1 MNRSLYPKH
10 KASNTSQAT
19 GTLRLLATTDLHAHL
34 LPYDY
39 GKDKPAPGTG
49 LAGLGTLINQAR
61 EEAASQ
67 GAGCILVD
75 NGDNFQGTPLAEHLA
90 ARPVTADHAIAA
102 SLAAMRYDAVGI
114 GNHDFDYGL
123 PYLRS
128 VAEHIGAPVV
138 CSNLHG
144 VTIDPIRSYALVPC
158 KMPDSNGTGMHEL
171 KIGILSILP
180 ALTSIWNRHTLG
192 AQAEVEPPASCVARQ
207 VAHLRQVGAEL
218 IVVLAHMGMG
228 EHSDIDTAHAGA
240 LALRDVPGVDVL
252 VTGHTH
258 RRLPGSDYADREGID
273 ATGGRVGKIPAV
285 MAGHAGS
292 DLGVLDLTLERGEE
306 GSWTVASHAGRLL
319 PNTAKTPEH
328 PAIRRCAK
336 AADTATRAH
345 MSEKVATTETTLH
358 SYFALVTA
366 APTTRLVAE
375 AKAGCIRDAI
385 SETAHAGLPLLAT
398 SAAHSSGGRA
408 GPDHYLYIPKGDI
421 LRRHIAGLSPY
432 ANNIV
437 AMLISGRELRD
448 RLEFSARIF
457 SQLAPDRP
465 DQPLINSGV
474 PSFHFDSV
482 FGVTYQIDAAS
493 PVGSRIHDLCYEG
506 VPVRPDQR
514 FVLATNQFR
523 AAGGGGYA
531 PCAPDQIIAQC
542 PQPFHDTLIAHLQKP
557 KGCAWQKASPWR
569 FAPLC
574 GVETTFN
581 TSVDA
586 AAHLDDISYLSP
598 RACGHTDDGFLRVRI
613 TL

>member
-1 MNRSLYPKH
+1 VNRSLHPRH
-10 KASNTSQAT
+10 TAGNTSHAT

-34 LPYDY
+34 LPFDY

-49 LAGLGTLINQAR
+49 LAGLGTLIDQAR

-123 PYLRS
+123 PYLRA
-128 VAEHIGAPVV
+128 VVGHIGAPVV

-144 VTIDPIRSYALVPC
+144 VAIDPIRSYALVPC
-158 KMPDSNGTGMHEL
+158 QMPDSSGTGTHDL
-171 KIGILSILP
+171 KIGILSVLP
-180 ALTSIWNRHTLG
+180 ALTSIWNRHALG
-192 AQAEVEPPASCVARQ
+192 AKARVEAPASCIARQ
-207 VAHLRQVGAEL
+207 FAHLRQMGAEL
-218 IVVLAHMGMG
+218 IVVLAHLGIG

-258 RRLPGSDYADREGID
+258 RRLPGSDYSGREGID
-273 ATGGRVGKIPAV
+273 ATGGRVGMIPAV

-292 DLGVLDLTLERGEE
+292 DLGVLDLALERGAE
-306 GSWTVASHAGRLL
+306 GAWTIASHAGRLL
-319 PNTAKTPEH
+319 PNTAGTPEH

-345 MSEKVATTETTLH
+345 MSEKVATTQTTIH

-375 AKAGCIRDAI
+375 AKAGCIRDAL
-385 SETAHAGLPLLAT
+385 SESAHAGLPLLAT

-408 GPDHYLYIPKGDI
+408 GPDHYLHISKGDI

-437 AMLISGRELRD
+437 ALLTSGRELHE
-448 RLEFSARIF
+448 RLEFAARIF
-457 SQLAPDRP
+457 SQLTPDRP
-465 DQPLINSGV
+465 DQPLIDGRV
-474 PSFHFDSV
+474 PGFHFDSV
-482 FGVTYQIDAAS
+482 FGVTYQIDVAA
-493 PVGSRIHDLCYEG
+493 PVGARIHDLCFDG

-514 FVLATNQFR
+514 FALATSQFR

-542 PQPFHDTLIAHLQKP
+542 PLPFSEALIAHLHEP
-557 KGCAWQKASPWR
+557 GGCAWQKASPWR
-569 FAPLC
+569 FAPLR
-574 GVETTFN
+574 GVEATFD

-586 AAHLDDISYLSP
+586 AAYLGDISHLSP
-598 RACGHTDDGFLRVRI
+598 RACDRTEDGFLRIRI